1 MIVQTLVLL
10 LLLCIS
16 QCEFF
21 MPTKYA
27 VLEEMNFSNKTSI
40 ISYVSP
46 DVEMLILGFGGDSF
60 NVTMYLINI
69 TQPER

>member
-1 MIVQTLVLL
+1 
-10 LLLCIS
+10 
-16 QCEFF
+16 
-21 MPTKYA
+21 MPTKYTI
-27 VLEEMNFSNKTSI
+27 LEEMNFSDKASI